1 MSAKV
6 RALRGA
12 TTIDEDTPSH
22 IQERVAS
29 LLTAMFERNEIDID
43 DVVSIF
49 FSATADIRST
59 FPATGARAAYAGLSD
74 TPLINMTELD
84 VVGALASCVRVMA
97 HVYTD
102 RSKAAL
108 EHVYLQGAV
117 SLRPDLAKTS

>member
-22 IQERVAS
+22 IQERVAT
-29 LLTAMFERNEIDID
+29 LLTAMFERNDIDVD

-49 FSATADIRST
+49 FSATSDIRST
-59 FPATGARAAYAGLSD
+59 FPATGARAAFAALSE
-74 TPLINMTELD
+74 TPLINMAELD
-84 VVGALASCVRVMA
+84 VAGALRSCVRVMA

-102 RSKAAL
+102 RSKSAL
-108 EHVYLQGAV
+108 EHVYLEGAA
-117 SLRPDLAKTS
+117 SLRPDLAKTT

>member
-59 FPATGARAAYAGLSD
+59 FPATGARAAYAALSD
-74 TPLINMTELD
+74 TPLINMAELD
-84 VVGALASCVRVMA
+84 VDGALAQCVRVMA
-97 HVYTD
+97 HVYTE
-102 RSKAAL
+102 RSKSTV
-108 EHVYLQGAV
+108 EHVYLERAV
-117 SLRPDLAKTS
+117 QLRPDLLQRG